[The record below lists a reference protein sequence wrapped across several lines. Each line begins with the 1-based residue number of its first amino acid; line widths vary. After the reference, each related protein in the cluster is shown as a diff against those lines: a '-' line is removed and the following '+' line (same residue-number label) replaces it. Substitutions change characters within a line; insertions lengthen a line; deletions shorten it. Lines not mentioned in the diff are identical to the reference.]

1 MNGTK
6 KLAAAIV
13 AALGLGIAAGAA
25 LAHEGGR
32 MGTGAHGTGAG
43 QGGMHGGM
51 GHGMKGGMGHGMH
64 GGMGQGTHQGT
75 GAGQGSGPRH
85 GGMDHGA
92 GRGDGAAQS
101 LMSPEERNA
110 FRDRMRNAT
119 TPEDRQKL
127 ALENRTEMQKRAQ
140 EKGVTLPEPRGPRA
154 GIHHPAAPAATPA
167 R

>member
-1 MNGTK
+1 MNRTK

-13 AALGLGIAAGAA
+13 AALGLGIGAGAA

-32 MGTGAHGTGAG
+32 MGMGAHGTGAG
-43 QGGMHGGM
+43 QGGMGHGMHDGTGAAMHGGM
-51 GHGMKGGMGHGMH
+51 GQGMQGGMGHGMH
-64 GGMGQGTHQGT
+64 GGMGT
-75 GAGQGSGPRH
+75 GPKH
-85 GGMDHGA
+85 GAMDHGA

-110 FRDRMRNAT
+110 FRERMRNAT
-119 TPEDRQKL
+119 TPEERQKL

-140 EKGVTLPEPRGPRA
+140 EKGITLPEPRGPRA
-154 GIHHPAAPAATPA
+154 GSHHPGAPAATPA